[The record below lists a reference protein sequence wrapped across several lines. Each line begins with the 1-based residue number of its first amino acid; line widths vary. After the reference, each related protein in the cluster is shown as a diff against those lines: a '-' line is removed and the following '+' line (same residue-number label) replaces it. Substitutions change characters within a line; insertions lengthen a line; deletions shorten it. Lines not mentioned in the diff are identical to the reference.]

1 MRSALLRALVGR
13 NTGASAPFHM
23 VAGIL
28 AGVNLIAP
36 QTLWYG
42 ITAHSNVVFWQETK
56 RERLWE
62 QTLLLLD
69 TRGTAGPCGAS

>member
-42 ITAHSNVVFWQETK
+42 ITAHSNVVFWQETM
-56 RERLWE
+56 WE

-69 TRGTAGPCGAS
+69 TRDIAGPCGAS